1 MGRMHVLIELEMAS
15 FEKTAR
21 CAGGAVGRSRARR
34 VGAGVGRL
42 GRGSCGAAAA
52 CTWYSTHVGSSSRL
66 VSIGI
71 TKRRMRSIVEMHAAA
86 AIVDP

>member
-1 MGRMHVLIELEMAS
+1 MQVAHAS
-15 FEKTAR
+15 
-21 CAGGAVGRSRARR
+21 GGY
-34 VGAGVGRL
+34 
-42 GRGSCGAAAA
+42 GRGAFGARLVQAGAA